1 MGGEVMKI
9 AMKRLIIDEKGAAL
23 ILALILLLIGGL
35 ISAAL
40 LGHMGAGILAG
51 QVHERRTAELYAAD
65 AGVEDA
71 IWKIQNS
78 DGYLPCSPGSPP
90 RNYTITDADGRVA
103 EVNDKRV
110 EVTIDYADSR
120 AYRVTATSI
129 TEGGTHTT
137 IQAYVYGFS
146 FPDNAIT
153 AKKDVDLGNNVYV
166 DGWIQYGENLNP
178 KPNAEF
184 DPDKTINEVYTN
196 WPSSG
201 ELYDYYYST
210 YINGKTF
217 DEYYS
222 EDCVIDADSTPSVG
236 SIYCDGYLDFMSSDN
251 SVKKELALGGTI
263 YVNGNLYVGDYPE
276 AKDFTLNLDGQ
287 TIFCEGDIYV
297 TGKTDIIGSG
307 SIIAKGNIHFEPNF
321 TGSDD
326 YILLLA
332 LEGNLEFWP
341 TGDFTGFVISVD
353 GQVDFKPGGIFKGSV
368 AGDVIVDLESNV
380 TVIYQSAVEANINFP
395 FDTFANWRIRSWNII

>member
-1 MGGEVMKI
+1 M
-9 AMKRLIIDEKGAAL
+9 RNLSRDEKGAAL
-23 ILALILLLIGGL
+23 ILALLLLLIGGL

-40 LGHMGAGILAG
+40 LGYMGSGILVG
-51 QVHERRTAELYAAD
+51 EVHERRTAELYAAD

-71 IWKIQNS
+71 IWWIYHQ
-78 DGYLPCSPGSPP
+78 DEWEGDWPCNANSPP
-90 RNYTITDADGRVA
+90 AAYIITNTDGGVA

-110 EVTIDYADSR
+110 EVTIGYADSR
-120 AYRVTATSI
+120 AYNITSTSI

-137 IQAYVYGFS
+137 IQAYVYGCS

-153 AKKDVDLGNNVYV
+153 AKEDVALGNNVYV
-166 DGWIQYGENLNP
+166 EGWIQYGENLDT

-184 DPDKTINEVYTN
+184 DPDKTIDEVYTN

-201 ELYDYYYST
+201 DLYNYYYST
-210 YINGKTF
+210 YISDEIF

-222 EDCVIDADSTPSVG
+222 QDREIDASTTPSVG
-236 SIYCDGYLDFMSSDN
+236 SIYCDANLDFMSSEN
-251 SVKKELALGGTI
+251 NVKKELTLGGTI
-263 YVNGNLYVGDYPE
+263 YVNGNLDIGKTDQ
-276 AKDFTLNLDGQ
+276 AKDFILNLNGQ

-297 TGKTDIIGSG
+297 TGKTEIIGSG

-321 TGSDD
+321 TCSDD

-341 TGDFTGFVISVD
+341 TGDFTGFVMSID
-353 GQVDFKPGGIFKGSV
+353 AQVDFKPGGIFKGSV

-380 TVIYQSAVEANINFP
+380 TVIYQSAVEANIDFP
-395 FDTFANWRIRSWNII
+395 FETFANWRIRSWNII